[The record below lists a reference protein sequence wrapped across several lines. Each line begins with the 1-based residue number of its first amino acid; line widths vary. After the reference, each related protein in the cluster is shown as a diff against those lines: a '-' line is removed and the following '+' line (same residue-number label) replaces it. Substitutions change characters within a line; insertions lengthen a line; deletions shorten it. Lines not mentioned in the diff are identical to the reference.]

1 MNSVAG
7 ERVRAQES
15 WRARLD
21 LQFEAAGART
31 VLARRCHEGPLLVQ
45 RPFYP
50 EGGLGGPCHTYVIHP
65 PGGVVSGDEL
75 ELSARIGASTRV
87 LMTSAAAAKF
97 YRSADAQRASRVTQQ
112 FQIEH
117 GEFEWLPFESIFYPC
132 SIVELSTR
140 LHFTAR
146 SRFIGW
152 EIGCLGLPARGQG
165 LEEGRVRQS
174 IELWREQRPLLLERL
189 RLDALCARAR
199 WGLDR
204 QPAFGSCFA
213 YPAGASELELA
224 RASAAVG
231 ASSDLTIGCSLLEGV
246 LVCRARALHTDRL
259 RAAFIELWRALRPA
273 LLGRAALLPRIWAT

>member
-1 MNSVAG
+1 VNSVAR
-7 ERVRAQES
+7 ERVRAQEP
-15 WRARLD
+15 WRARLE

-31 VLARRCHEGPLLVQ
+31 VLARRRHEGPLLVQ

-50 EGGLGGPCHTYVIHP
+50 EGPLGGPCHTYVIHP

-75 ELSARIGASTRV
+75 ELSTRIAPGARV
-87 LMTSAAAAKF
+87 LMTTAAAGKF
-97 YRSADAQRASRVTQQ
+97 YRSADAQRASRVIQQ

-117 GEFEWLPFESIFYPC
+117 GELEWLPFESIFYP
-132 SIVELSTR
+132 SSVVELSTR
-140 LHFTAR
+140 VHFTAQ

-165 LEEGRVRQS
+165 LEDGRVRQS
-174 IELWREQRPLLLERL
+174 IELWREQRPLVLERL
-189 RLDALCARAR
+189 QLDAVCASAR

-224 RASAAVG
+224 RAAAARG
-231 ASSDLTIGCSLLEGV
+231 ASSELTIGCSLLEGV
-246 LVCRARALHTDRL
+246 LTCRARALHTDRL
-259 RAAFIELWRALRPA
+259 RAAFIELWRALRPL